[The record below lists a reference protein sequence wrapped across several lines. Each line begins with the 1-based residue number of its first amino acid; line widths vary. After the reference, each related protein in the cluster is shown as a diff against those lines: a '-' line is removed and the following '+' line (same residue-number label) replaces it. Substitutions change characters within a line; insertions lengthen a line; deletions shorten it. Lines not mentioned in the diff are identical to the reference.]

1 MSIENQD
8 AIIMAK
14 VRECLNTPAKYG
26 YSDLMDFLAEY
37 LIGDDSLN
45 MFLWNCNVTY
55 LGSTEPAPER

>member
-1 MSIENQD
+1 MSVESQD

-14 VRECLNTPAKYG
+14 VRECLSTPDKYG
-26 YSDLMDFLAEY
+26 HSDLIDFLAEH
-37 LIGDDSLN
+37 LTGDDSLE